1 MKIKLI
7 PQENLVY
14 NSNLQPAELTEE
26 LRKHIHNVKRLNINW
41 YYDHTGAS
49 YNGTVTEN
57 QFQISRVINYRNSF
71 LPVITGKIEE
81 TTSGS
86 RVHIEMQLTKVV
98 KYFSIFWLTG
108 VLFAFIAM
116 LTGIFPES
124 PNNQTPPFVPFIP
137 LGMLIIATVAM
148 NWGFKYESKK
158 SKKDLEKILK
168 ANPVNQL

>member
-1 MKIKLI
+1 MKITLI

-26 LRKHIHNVKRLNINW
+26 LRKHIHNVKRSNINW
-41 YYDHTGAS
+41 YYDHTGVS

-57 QFQISRVINYRNSF
+57 QFKISRVINYRNSF
-71 LPVITGKIEE
+71 LPVITGKIEG

-86 RVHIEMQLTKVV
+86 RVHVEMQLTKVV

-108 VLFAFIAM
+108 VFFAFIAM
-116 LTGIFPES
+116 LIGIFPES
-124 PNNQTPPFVPFIP
+124 SNNQIPPFVPFMPI
-137 LGMLIIATVAM
+137 GMLVIVTGAM

-158 SKKDLEKILK
+158 SKKDLEDILNAK
-168 ANPVNQL
+168 LEKQL

>member
-26 LRKHIHNVKRLNINW
+26 LRKHIHNVNRSNTNW
-41 YYDHTGAS
+41 FNDHTGIS

-57 QFQISRVINYRNSF
+57 QFEISRLINYSNSF
-71 LPVITGKIEE
+71 LPNITGRIEG
-81 TTSGS
+81 TATGS
-86 RVHIEMQLTKVV
+86 RIYIEMQLTKFV

-108 VLFAFIAM
+108 VFFAFIAI
-116 LTGIFPES
+116 LIGIFNRSTDNE
-124 PNNQTPPFVPFIP
+124 TPILTCFTP
-137 LGMLIIATVAM
+137 LIMFIIATGAM

-158 SKKDLEKILK
+158 SKKDLENILSAKIEK
-168 ANPVNQL
+168 QL